1 MKYEEICDMWDKDS
15 SIDTTKLDKSTINCA
30 KLHSKYLRLLLSEK
44 KELRQLEAS
53 MKLLKLEKTEFLLYG
68 PSKETQSKG
77 WVLPP
82 KGNIVKVELPLYL
95 EADHDIISL
104 SLNIGSC
111 QEKIY
116 ALESILKS
124 INSMG
129 YNINA
134 AIDYQKFMGGGG

>member
-15 SIDTTKLDKSTINCA
+15 KVDMTKLGQSTIYCA
-30 KLHSKYLRLLLSEK
+30 QLHSKYLRLLLIEK
-44 KELRQLEAS
+44 KELRQLEAK
-53 MKLLKLEKTEFLLYG
+53 MKILKLEKTEFLLYG
-68 PSKETQSKG
+68 PSKETQQKG

-82 KGNIVKVELPLYL
+82 KGNIIKVELPLYL

-104 SLNIGSC
+104 SLNIGAC

-116 ALESILKS
+116 ALESILKT

-134 AIDYQKFMGGGG
+134 AIDYQKFMGGG

>member
-1 MKYEEICDMWDKDS
+1 MKYEDICDMWDNDS
-15 SIDTTKLDKSTINCA
+15 NVDMSNLGKSTVYCA
-30 KLHSKYLRLLLSEK
+30 KLHSKYLRLLLKEK

-53 MKLLKLEKTEFLLYG
+53 MKILKLEKTEFLLQG
-68 PSKETQSKG
+68 PSKETQEKG

-82 KGNIVKVELPLYL
+82 KGKIVKIELPLYL
-95 EADHDIISL
+95 EADSDMIKL

-116 ALESILKS
+116 ALESILKT

-134 AIDYQKFMGGGG
+134 AIEYQKFMNGG